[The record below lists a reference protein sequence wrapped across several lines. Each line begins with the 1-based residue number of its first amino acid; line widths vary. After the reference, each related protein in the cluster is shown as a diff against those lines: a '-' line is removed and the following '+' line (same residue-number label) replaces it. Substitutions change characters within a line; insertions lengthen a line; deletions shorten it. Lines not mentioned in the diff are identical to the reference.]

1 MNMLARTLIGT
12 VATVLAGVTVSHA
25 AEGWIIK
32 DSPHSVS
39 ETADRLEAAI
49 EESPAKLVVRL
60 DHQENAQSVGL
71 DMSPATVLFF
81 GNPKV
86 GTPIMQVNP
95 RAALDLPLRVL
106 VWEEH
111 EKVRIG
117 YLSAEALAQ
126 RYGIQGA
133 DEAFGNMAKA
143 LNGLTS
149 KAIAKEE

>member
-1 MNMLARTLIGT
+1 MNMLARTLIGS
-12 VATVLAGVTVSHA
+12 AAAILAGISVSQA

-32 DSPHSVS
+32 DSPHSVA

-49 EESPAKLVVRL
+49 EESPAKLVARL
-60 DHQENAQSVGL
+60 DHQKNAKSVGL

-86 GTPIMQVNP
+86 GTPIMQANP

-111 EKVRIG
+111 DKVRVG
-117 YLSAEALAQ
+117 YLSAEALAE

-133 DEAFGNMAKA
+133 EEAFSNMDKA

-149 KAIAKEE
+149 KAISKEE